1 MPHHSPTLLSLPER
15 SISFPRRPLL
25 MGILNINDDS
35 FSGDGTLELAGAV
48 ERAREIVG
56 QGGDIVDV
64 GAESA
69 RTNRAPISEQEEINR
84 LRPFLEKWP
93 TMFAGIRA
101 RDEEQIFPPVLS
113 VNTWRPAVVEAALQ
127 MGAEL
132 VNDMGGLVET
142 TNAVLC
148 KQHGAALL
156 IMHTVGLPKQA
167 HDHVRY
173 DDVVARVEEF
183 FVNRLAATTACGL
196 SADQIILDP
205 GLGFAKQ
212 PSDDLKLCAAVERL
226 AKLGR
231 PLLLP
236 LSRKGF
242 LGEVVNEPDP
252 AKRDAATIGA
262 LVTAVGNQPAAIL
275 RVHNVDASWQAL
287 QILGT
292 LQNPARMS

>member
-1 MPHHSPTLLSLPER
+1 MPDSPPTLLSLPER
-15 SISFPRRPLL
+15 IIPFPRRPLL

-35 FSGDGTLELAGAV
+35 FSGDGTLELNCSVG
-48 ERAREIVG
+48 RAREIVG

-69 RTNRAPISEQEEINR
+69 RTNRAPISEQEEIHR
-84 LRPFLEKWP
+84 LRPFFEKWP
-93 TMFAGIRA
+93 TMFADLQP
-101 RDEEQIFPPVLS
+101 RDEEQVFPPVLS
-113 VNTWRPAVVEAALQ
+113 INTWRPAVVKAALE

-132 VNDMGGLVET
+132 INDMSGLVEP
-142 TNAVLC
+142 TNALLC
-148 KQHGAALL
+148 KKHGAALL
-156 IMHTVGLPKQA
+156 VMHTVGLPKQA

-183 FVNRLAATTACGL
+183 FVHRLAVAASCGL
-196 SADQIILDP
+196 EVEKIILDP

-212 PSDDLKLCAAVERL
+212 PSDDLRLCAVIERL

-242 LGEVVNEPDP
+242 LGEVVNEPD
-252 AKRDAATIGA
+252 ASKRDAATIGA
-262 LVTAVGNQPAAIL
+262 VVTAGYHPAAIL
-275 RVHNVDASWQAL
+275 RVHNVDACWQTLRILSAL
-287 QILGT
+287 GD
-292 LQNPARMS
+292 PC